1 MRPAAPDPGHVGA
14 GFAPEAKVRHSQ
26 LVVATAQLVDELART
41 LAARPEICEAYLFG
55 SQARGD
61 AQPHSDVDVA
71 VYVDPAA
78 PMNAGFGIDCEI
90 AADLMK
96 ALHTNDIDVV
106 LLNRAGPLLYH
117 RVLRDGIRVLAR
129 DLVAATRREATA
141 LSRYCDYLPQL
152 GKIENA
158 ERLRARRERAG
169 R

>member
-1 MRPAAPDPGHVGA
+1 V
-14 GFAPEAKVRHSQ
+14 KVRHPEV
-26 LVVATAQLVDELART
+26 VVAASKLVDELARA
-41 LAARPEICEAYLFG
+41 LATRPEICEAYLFG

-71 VYVDPAA
+71 VYIDPTA
-78 PMNAGFGIDCEI
+78 PLNAGFGIDCEI

-96 ALHTNDIDVV
+96 ALHTNDVDVV

-129 DLVAATRREATA
+129 DLVAATRREAMA

-152 GKIENA
+152 AKIQDA
-158 ERLRARRERAG
+158 ERLSSQPERAG

>member
-1 MRPAAPDPGHVGA
+1 V
-14 GFAPEAKVRHSQ
+14 KVRHPE
-26 LVVATAQLVDELART
+26 VVGTVSKLVDELARALST
-41 LAARPEICEAYLFG
+41 RPEICEAYLFG

-71 VYVDPAA
+71 VYVDQAVPT
-78 PMNAGFGIDCEI
+78 NAGFGIDCDI

-117 RVLRDGIRVLAR
+117 RVLRDGVRVLAR
-129 DLVAATRREATA
+129 DLAAATRREAMA

-152 GKIENA
+152 GKIQSA
-158 ERLRARRERAG
+158 ERLRTQQERAG